1 MSDYYFINRRVDAK
15 AWAELEK
22 AAERRGTSVDCL
34 VDEALA
40 KILEQTEPFRVAA
53 PEDVRYIV
61 FQGLPKNFHV
71 NLEQAEIYA
80 RKQAESTCESYTI
93 MCVHKNSLEIALTA
107 VYHGVKIHAMSR
119 VIEDQES

>member
-1 MSDYYFINRRVDAK
+1 MSDYIISRRMDAE

-22 AAERRGTSVDCL
+22 AAERLGTSVDCL
-34 VDEALA
+34 IDEALA
-40 KILEQTEPFRVAA
+40 KILEQAEPFRIAA

-61 FQGLPKNFHV
+61 FQGLPKDFHV
-71 NLEQAEIYA
+71 NLDQARVYAKSQAEA
-80 RKQAESTCESYTI
+80 TLENHTI

-107 VYHGVKIHAMSR
+107 VYHGVKIHAMNR